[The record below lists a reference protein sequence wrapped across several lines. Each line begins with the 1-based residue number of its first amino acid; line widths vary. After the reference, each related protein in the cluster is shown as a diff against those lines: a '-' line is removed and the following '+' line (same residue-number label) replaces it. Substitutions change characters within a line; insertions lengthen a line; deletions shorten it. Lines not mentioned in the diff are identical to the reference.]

1 MNIGNRIL
9 QVRKENELSQD
20 DFGKKIGLSRSIIG
34 CYEKN
39 LRNVSDRA
47 IRDICMNFNIN
58 EDWLRYGK
66 GEKYLIPKEIDELSK
81 VLVDISVSDNTKL
94 QSITSKL
101 LNLDDKYL
109 NLIEDLIDALIEK
122 KEQ

>member
-1 MNIGNRIL
+1 MNIGSRIL
-9 QVRKENELSQD
+9 QVRKANNLSQD

-66 GEKYLIPKEIDELSK
+66 GDKYLIPKEIDELSK

-94 QSITSKL
+94 HSITSKL

>member
-1 MNIGNRIL
+1 MNIGSRIL
-9 QVRKENELSQD
+9 QIRKENNLSQD
-20 DFGKKIGLSRSIIG
+20 DFGKTIGLSRSIIG
-34 CYEKN
+34 CYEKD

-66 GEKYLIPKEIDELSK
+66 GNKDLIPKEINELSK
-81 VLVDISVSDNTKL
+81 LLADISVSDNTKL

>member
-9 QVRKENELSQD
+9 QIRKENDLSQD

-58 EDWLRYGK
+58 EEWLRYGK
-66 GEKYLIPKEIDELSK
+66 GDKYLVPKEIDELSK
-81 VLVDISVSDNTKL
+81 ILVDISVSDNTKL

>member
-9 QVRKENELSQD
+9 QVRKENDLSQD

-66 GEKYLIPKEIDELSK
+66 GDKYLIPKEIDELSK

-94 QSITSKL
+94 QSIASKL

>member
-9 QVRKENELSQD
+9 QVRKENDLSQD

-47 IRDICMNFNIN
+47 IRDICINFNIN

-81 VLVDISVSDNTKL
+81 ALVDISVSDNIKL
-94 QSITSKL
+94 QSIASKL